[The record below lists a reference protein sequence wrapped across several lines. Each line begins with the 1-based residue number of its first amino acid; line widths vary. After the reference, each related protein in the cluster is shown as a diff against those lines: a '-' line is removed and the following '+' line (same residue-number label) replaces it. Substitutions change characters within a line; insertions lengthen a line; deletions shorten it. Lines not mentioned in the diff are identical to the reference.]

1 MSSATSIGNFVIT
14 HFSTMGPILR
24 SFAICIPPGKSK
36 TVPSANSARTIASD
50 SYLLHCSIDLT
61 ISITNVGA
69 DDDKF
74 ADVEEEDEYM

>member
-1 MSSATSIGNFVIT
+1 
-14 HFSTMGPILR
+14 
-24 SFAICIPPGKSK
+24 
-36 TVPSANSARTIASD
+36 
-50 SYLLHCSIDLT
+50 LT